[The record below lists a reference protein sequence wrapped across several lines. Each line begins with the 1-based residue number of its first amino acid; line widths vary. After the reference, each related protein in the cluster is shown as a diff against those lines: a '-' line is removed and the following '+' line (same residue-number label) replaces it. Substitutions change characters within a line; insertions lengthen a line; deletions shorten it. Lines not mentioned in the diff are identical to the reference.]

1 MNAAANPKPRPNPLQ
16 DLQEAIRRAQKKFT
30 SAAEKFPA
38 AIWTTGRKPKKEIRR
53 ESAEGRT
60 RKTAIVLGVS
70 GEYIGEYNA
79 ESSDGDSPGEFG
91 RGASVPVRF
100 YGDKMF
106 VKRPTGR
113 FSSPKSSQ
121 SAETAPDSRGN
132 ALLACST

>member
-1 MNAAANPKPRPNPLQ
+1 MQLCLRRIHERRCQPQAPAKPAARPSA
-16 DLQEAIRRAQKKFT
+16 DAQKKFT

-38 AIWTTGRKPKKEIRR
+38 AIWTPKKEIRR

-91 RGASVPVRF
+91 LGASVPVRF

-106 VKRPTGR
+106 VKRANGKILESKIVKIR
-113 FSSPKSSQ
+113 
-121 SAETAPDSRGN
+121 
-132 ALLACST
+132 